1 MKNKSSI
8 SGLLAAAQS
17 AGHDIQNVKS
27 VANAPEQAEAP
38 ASAPAPVAQTEQPQP
53 KEVKPQVSETAK
65 ASADTDF
72 ASSILKRET
81 KRMSRL
87 CASHVRCT
95 RNSKFCHQWRSSY
108 RPSGSKLH
116 WSQHEAARK
125 RPYGFEEEIHQGAL
139 KSAKAKSRQ
148 WLARLFVSVL
158 SENMRKSSSSFL
170 FLTE

>member
-27 VANAPEQAEAP
+27 VANATEQAEAP

-72 ASSILKRET
+72 ASSILK
-81 KRMSRL
+81 KRDEKDVEIVRIPRSMHKELKVLSSMTGVPIGHL
-87 CASHVRCT
+87 VANFIEASM
-95 RNSKFCHQWRSSY
+95 K
-108 RPSGSKLH
+108 
-116 WSQHEAARK
+116 QHEK
-125 RPYGFEEEIHQGAL
+125 DLTAL
-139 KSAKAKSRQ
+139 KKKYIKE
-148 WLARLFVSVL
+148 L
-158 SENMRKSSSSFL
+158 
-170 FLTE
+170 

>member
-72 ASSILKRET
+72 ASSILK
-81 KRMSRL
+81 KRDEKDVEIVRIPRSMHKELKVLSSMTGVPIGHL
-87 CASHVRCT
+87 VANFIEASM
-95 RNSKFCHQWRSSY
+95 K
-108 RPSGSKLH
+108 
-116 WSQHEAARK
+116 QHEK
-125 RPYGFEEEIHQGAL
+125 DLTAL
-139 KSAKAKSRQ
+139 KKKYIKE
-148 WLARLFVSVL
+148 L
-158 SENMRKSSSSFL
+158 
-170 FLTE
+170 